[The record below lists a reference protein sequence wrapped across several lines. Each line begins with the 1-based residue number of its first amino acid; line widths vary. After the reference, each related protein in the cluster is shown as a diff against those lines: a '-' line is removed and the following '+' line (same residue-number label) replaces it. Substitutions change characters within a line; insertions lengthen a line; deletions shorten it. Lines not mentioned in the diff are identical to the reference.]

1 MPFFSRTSYPSRFPG
16 RPLLDIQ
23 RDPLGTFERMAATGG
38 ALVEVQ
44 TGLRPF
50 FLLTDPELVKELL
63 TTPTDAFAK
72 SPILR
77 RTKVVLGEGLLTSE
91 DPVHRRHRKLVL
103 PAFHHTRLR
112 AYADTMVHLTRQATK
127 RWHDGE
133 VFALDREMMRLTLDI
148 AAQTLFGANV
158 GLAVV
163 RIGRALE
170 TTMRVFRRRMMN
182 PLSDLL
188 LQLPLPETF
197 RLRRARADLDRVV
210 YGIIRS
216 RRAEQ
221 QAGRHPRTDLLALL
235 LDARD
240 EDTGEGL
247 TDDEIRDEVMTL
259 LLAGHETT
267 ANALTWM
274 GTLLAEHPDAEA
286 RLHAEVDAVLGDRR
300 ATFDD
305 LRELPFTRQ
314 VFSEALRLYPPAW
327 AVSRQAVRDTV
338 LGGHRIPEGAILTIS
353 PYVLHRDERLWATP
367 DAFDPD
373 RFAPEV
379 GVKRHKFA
387 FLPFSAGPRGCIG
400 EQFAWTEGVLVAAT
414 LAQRWRLVRA
424 DDDPIPL
431 HPSVTLRPG
440 RSIPVIA
447 RRRET
452 TRVVEAPPRGVST
465 VDQPTRP
472 EPAG

>member
-1 MPFFSRTSYPSRFPG
+1 MSFFSRTTYPARFPG
-16 RPLLDIQ
+16 RPLLEIQ
-23 RDPLGTFERMAATGG
+23 RDPLGAFERMAATGG
-38 ALVEVQ
+38 AVVEVH

-50 FLLTDPELVKELL
+50 YLLTDPELVKELL
-63 TTPTDAFAK
+63 TTPTDAFVK

-77 RTKVVLGEGLLTSE
+77 RTRVVLGEGLLTSE
-91 DPVHRRHRKLVL
+91 GPIHRRHRRLLL

-127 RWHDGE
+127 QWHDGE

-148 AAQTLFGANV
+148 AAQALFGAHV

-210 YGIIRS
+210 YGIIQS

-221 QAGRHPRTDLLALL
+221 QAGRRRTDLLTLL
-235 LDARD
+235 LETRD

-247 TDDEIRDEVMTL
+247 TDAEIRDEVMTL

-274 GTLLAEHPDAEA
+274 WTLLAQHPTAEA
-286 RLHAEVDAVLGDRR
+286 RLHAEVDAVLGGRR

-305 LRELPFTRQ
+305 VRDLPFTRQ

-338 LGGHRIPEGAILTIS
+338 LGGHRIPAGSILTVS
-353 PYVLHRDERLWATP
+353 PYLLHHDERLWANP
-367 DAFDPD
+367 DAFAPD
-373 RFAPEV
+373 RFAPETDI
-379 GVKRHKFA
+379 KRHKFA
-387 FLPFSAGPRGCIG
+387 FVPFSAGPRGCIG

-414 LAQRWRLVRA
+414 IAQRWRLARA

-431 HPSVTLRPG
+431 HPSVTLRPA
-440 RSIPVIA
+440 RPIPVIA
-447 RRRET
+447 HRRE
-452 TRVVEAPPRGVST
+452 RAPQHTDRAAATES
-465 VDQPTRP
+465 
-472 EPAG
+472 PAEESAV